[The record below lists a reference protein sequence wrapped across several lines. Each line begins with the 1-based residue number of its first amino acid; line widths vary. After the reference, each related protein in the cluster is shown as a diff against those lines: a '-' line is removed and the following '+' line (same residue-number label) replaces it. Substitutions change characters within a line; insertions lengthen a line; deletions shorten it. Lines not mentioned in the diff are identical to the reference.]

1 MECRSNGNI
10 HHAIDH
16 YSRYVAVCQRIHA
29 LVSFN
34 FSSRENYSVLAYARY
49 GITVSSEESHL
60 ITRQRLTRQQSGK
73 VGPIPCSIPW
83 KPYRR
88 TNLIVCV
95 SRTDDPDSDI
105 RVSLFRKGKRV
116 EGRHCRQCDDRIEFI
131 DVDAESGVHNAT
143 EEAADVS
150 LNLIGS

>member
-1 MECRSNGNI
+1 MPLITILAMWLFVRE
-10 HHAIDH
+10 
-16 YSRYVAVCQRIHA
+16 YTRIGF
-29 LVSFN
+29 FN
-34 FSSRENYSVLAYARY
+34 FSSRENYSTRVCTIWYNGFLS
-49 GITVSSEESHL
+49 GESHL
-60 ITRQRLTRQQSGK
+60 ITRQHLTRQQSGK